1 MGFGDF
7 LSSLGSAIGSACS
20 MIGETLG
27 KVGKTIAQTAIKI
40 LPMAEMVVN
49 VVRVVAQVCSV
60 LQKDDKVEELGSAMR
75 QSQSKPEDFDSINDY
90 INHLREEI
98 REGSVDVKPTG
109 NEIQDWADKAMGCSL
124 VIQGINEKYKVATTP
139 DFWMTMGKK
148 FGEGKID
155 EKEVDGILKKS
166 SQTQI
171 DPEDVKNYINHD
183 EIKGDS
189 PKGEISSVIIDGLK
203 EAQPQASQDQ
213 ITQRFNE
220 LVKKD

>member
-7 LSSLGSAIGSACS
+7 LSSLGSAIGSVCS
-20 MIGETLG
+20 VIGETLG

-40 LPMAEMVVN
+40 LPMAEIVVN
-49 VVRVVAQVCSV
+49 VVKTVAQVCSV

-75 QSQSKPEDFDSINDY
+75 QSQKKPEDFDSINEY
-90 INHLREEI
+90 IDHLREEI
-98 REGSVDVKPTG
+98 KSGGVDVKPTG

-124 VIQGINEKYKVATTP
+124 VMQAINEKHKISTTP
-139 DFWMTMGKK
+139 DFWMTIGKK
-148 FGEGKID
+148 FNEGKIN

-166 SQTQI
+166 AETQV
-171 DPEDVKNYINHD
+171 DPENVKNYINHD
-183 EIKGDS
+183 EIKGNS
-189 PKGEISSVIIDGLK
+189 SKSEISSVIVDGLK
-203 EAQPQASQDQ
+203 EAQPQASESQ